1 MGRAMIYTPEFYY
14 RCFLQEPKTKN
25 ASDTDE
31 PLSSFMTRAV
41 PDATIKGVVEG
52 VNMRIK
58 RIEINGFKSFA
69 DKTEVDMGDGLTAVV
84 GPNGA
89 GKSNLAEAVKWVL
102 GEQSARILRGTR
114 MDDVIFSG
122 TAKRKSVGF
131 AEVSLIFDNTQGLL
145 PIDFSEVVI
154 SRRVYRSGDGEYY
167 INRKLCRLKDI
178 TELFLDTGIGK
189 DSYSF
194 VGQGRIEEILSADPR
209 ERRAIFEEA
218 AGISRYKLRKRETE
232 NRLNETEHNLRR
244 VLDIASELEN
254 LLAPLSGEADRARE
268 YLSLGEQRRVWEKEL
283 LLYEVGLAERQSASL
298 KTQIERTSD
307 ELIQQENTMT
317 ITENKR
323 TMVSL
328 AETSALT
335 EIQDLEKNVY
345 EIKLLRQQRQERLT
359 DVNLELDK
367 LRLQAQ
373 GFRNRIVQHQ
383 QDIENVEANLRQL
396 TSEYDLRAEHLKKVQ
411 AFLAGLPTAIATEG
425 EAEEDSVSRLLLSTE
440 RSLNDLRAESL
451 ILEKRLNSLYED
463 ISVKQRDQVARV
475 QALDKLKTEES
486 VFSQHLEELGTSAA
500 RLQEQKRFESL
511 RLATLREQHTKLS
524 EQTHKLQAGLFQ
536 AQNRLRALKSA
547 EAQMEG
553 LGRGARFVL
562 GLNLSG
568 VLGVVGNLVSTSQE
582 FETAIEVALGAAVGD
597 VVTDCEATAK
607 LAISK
612 LKERGQG
619 RATFYPLET
628 VRPRALREVQPQ
640 LRERAGF
647 KGRAV
652 DLVSVDN
659 RLVPVI
665 QQLLGNVLI
674 VDSLDTA
681 SWVAKHTDFTWRIV
695 TLDGDVSMPGGSVT
709 GGSKPE
715 RQAWMLSRRREV
727 DEAEVAVATLATDRM
742 SAEQG
747 LQSLYLHLRE
757 VEQSEKTFQQQIDD
771 LGPSLTERRQ
781 QLVQVSGR
789 LTYLLGEQRIAQQS
803 ITSLQQEIDQRV
815 QEQTSLEPR
824 LLVAAGLLEK
834 LRKQVQELEAKEVQ
848 RRKEIERTN
857 SQRTELYLEQA
868 GLVSEINA
876 QERVVAERRRQ
887 LVEAEQRHK
896 ETCGELANV
905 EQIIAQ
911 CQQRIAALDS
921 EILGL
926 VDREATGYRQL
937 DVKKAERIKLQQE
950 QREIVG
956 RIERLRNDAN
966 VTNQKLHNLELR
978 VERIKAEQE
987 FLQQRLE
994 QNFGEGAQVPSK
1006 LSSRG
1011 EAEEEISRL
1020 DTQIV
1025 ALGAVRVS
1033 AISEY
1038 ERLQERV
1045 EFLSKEQTDLRDA
1058 AQELNDVI
1066 AELDKV
1072 MGERFL
1078 GGFSLVRKAFSDV
1091 AGRLFG
1097 GAVARLSLTNPEAP
1111 LESGIEIDV
1120 QPPGKR
1126 LQNLNLLSGGERAM
1140 AAIALLC
1147 AVLKVKPTPFCILDE
1162 IDAPLDDAN
1171 VERLIPV
1178 LKELCAT
1185 TQFLLITHT
1194 KGTMMASDTLYG
1206 VTMPEQGV
1214 SKVLAVKV
1222 SEIANV

>member
-1 MGRAMIYTPEFYY
+1 
-14 RCFLQEPKTKN
+14 
-25 ASDTDE
+25 
-31 PLSSFMTRAV
+31 
-41 PDATIKGVVEG
+41 
-52 VNMRIK
+52 MRIK

-69 DKTEVDMGDGLTAVV
+69 DKTEIDMGDGLTAVV

-131 AEVSLIFDNTQGLL
+131 AEVSLIFDNTQGQL
-145 PIDFSEVVI
+145 PIDFNEVAI
-154 SRRVYRSGDGEYY
+154 TRRVYRSGDGEYY

-194 VGQGRIEEILSADPR
+194 VGQGRIDEILSADPR

-232 NRLNETEHNLRR
+232 NRLHETEHNLRR
-244 VLDIASELEN
+244 VLDIASELESQ
-254 LLAPLSGEADRARE
+254 LAPLSGEADKARE

-283 LLYEVGLAERQSASL
+283 LLYEVGLAERQSSSL

-307 ELIQQENTMT
+307 ELIQQDNTLT

-323 TMVSL
+323 TTVSL
-328 AETSALT
+328 AETSVLA
-335 EIQDLEKNVY
+335 EIQDLDKNIY
-345 EIKLLRQQRQERLT
+345 EIKLLRQQRQERLN
-359 DVNLELDK
+359 DVDLELDK

-373 GFRNRIVQHQ
+373 GYSNRVVQHQ
-383 QDIENVEANLRQL
+383 QDIENVEASLRQL
-396 TSEYDLRAEHLKKVQ
+396 TTEHDIRSEDLRKVQ
-411 AFLAGLPTAIATEG
+411 SLLDGLPAANSGEGEPQKGSVASSLSATEQ
-425 EAEEDSVSRLLLSTE
+425 SQ
-440 RSLNDLRAESL
+440 NHLRAESL
-451 ILEKRLNSLYED
+451 ILGKRLDSLQED
-463 ISVKQRDQVARV
+463 ISLKQHDQAARV
-475 QALDKLKTEES
+475 HVLEGLKAEE
-486 VFSQHLEELGTSAA
+486 VVCGQQLEELSLTAA
-500 RLQEQKRFESL
+500 DLQEKKRSESL
-511 RLATLREQHTKLS
+511 RHATLRQQHIKSS
-524 EQTHKLQAGLFQ
+524 EQTQKLQAGLFQ

-547 EAQMEG
+547 DAQMDG

-562 GLNLSG
+562 GLKLPG
-568 VLGVVGNLVSTSQE
+568 VLGVVGSLVSTSQE
-582 FETAIEVALGAAVGD
+582 YETAIEVALGAAVGD
-597 VVTDCEATAK
+597 VVADCETTAK
-607 LAISK
+607 FAIAK
-612 LKERGQG
+612 LKEKGQG
-619 RATFYPLET
+619 RATFYPLDT
-628 VRPRALREVQPQ
+628 VRPRALREVHTQV
-640 LRERAGF
+640 REREGF

-652 DLVSVDN
+652 DLVANDN
-659 RLVPVI
+659 RLAPVI

-681 SWVAKHTDFTWRIV
+681 TWVAKNTNYTWRIV
-695 TLDGDVSMPGGSVT
+695 TLDGDVSLPSGSMT

-715 RQAWMLSRRREV
+715 RQAWMLSRRREIE
-727 DEAEVAVATLATDRM
+727 EAEMAVATLTADIAV
-742 SAEQG
+742 AEQG
-747 LQSLYLHLRE
+747 LDSLGVQLRQ
-757 VEQSEKTFQQQIDD
+757 VEQSEKTLQEGIDQ
-771 LGPSLTERRQ
+771 LGPGLANKRQ
-781 QLVQVSGR
+781 QLVQVRGR
-789 LTYLLGEQRIAQQS
+789 LTYLQGEQRLAEQS
-803 ITSLQQEIDQRV
+803 IFSLQQEIDEKS
-815 QEQTSLEPR
+815 QEQIDLAGR
-824 LLVAAGLLEK
+824 LLEASELLDI
-834 LRKQVQELEAKEVQ
+834 LRKQVQEFEAKAML
-848 RRKEIERTN
+848 RRKEIELTN
-857 SQRTELYLEQA
+857 SRRTELHLEQA

-876 QERVVAERRRQ
+876 QERVVVERRRQ
-887 LVEAEQRHK
+887 LTEAEQRHK
-896 ETCGELANV
+896 EARAELNNV
-905 EQIIAQ
+905 EQAISQ
-911 CQQRIAALDS
+911 CEQRIATIQG
-921 EILGL
+921 EILAL
-926 VDREATGYRQL
+926 VDRETTGQGQL
-937 DVKKAERIKLQQE
+937 EVKKSARVKLQQD
-950 QREIVG
+950 QREIVAL
-956 RIERLRNDAN
+956 IERLRIDLNN
-966 VTNQKLHNLELR
+966 TRQKMHNLELR
-978 VERIKAEQE
+978 VERVKAEQE

-994 QNFGEGAQVPSK
+994 QNFGEGAHGPSK

-1011 EAEEEISRL
+1011 EAEDEISLL

-1078 GGFSLVRKAFSDV
+1078 DGFSLVRKAFSDI

-1097 GAVARLSLTNPEAP
+1097 GAVARLSLTTPEAP
-1111 LESGIEIDV
+1111 LESGIDIDV

-1126 LQNLNLLSGGERAM
+1126 LQSLNLLSGGERAM
-1140 AAIALLC
+1140 VAVALLC

-1178 LKELCAT
+1178 LKELSAT

-1214 SKVLAVKV
+1214 SRVLAVKV
-1222 SEIANV
+1222 SEIASA

>member
-1 MGRAMIYTPEFYY
+1 
-14 RCFLQEPKTKN
+14 
-25 ASDTDE
+25 
-31 PLSSFMTRAV
+31 
-41 PDATIKGVVEG
+41 
-52 VNMRIK
+52 MRIK

-69 DKTEVDMGDGLTAVV
+69 DKTEIDMGDGLTAVV

-131 AEVSLIFDNTQGLL
+131 AEVSLIFDNTQGQL
-145 PIDFSEVVI
+145 PIDFNEVAI
-154 SRRVYRSGDGEYY
+154 TRRVYRSGDGEYY

-194 VGQGRIEEILSADPR
+194 VGQGRIDEILSADPR

-232 NRLNETEHNLRR
+232 NRLHETEHNLRR
-244 VLDIASELEN
+244 VLDIASELESQ
-254 LLAPLSGEADRARE
+254 LAPLSGEADKARE

-283 LLYEVGLAERQSASL
+283 LLYEVGLAERQSSSL

-307 ELIQQENTMT
+307 ELIQQDNTLT

-323 TMVSL
+323 TTVSL
-328 AETSALT
+328 AETSILA
-335 EIQDLEKNVY
+335 EIQDLDKNIY
-345 EIKLLRQQRQERLT
+345 EIKLLRHQRQERLN

-373 GFRNRIVQHQ
+373 GYSNRVVQHQ
-383 QDIENVEANLRQL
+383 QDIENVEASLRQL
-396 TSEYDLRAEHLKKVQ
+396 TAEYDIRAADLRKVQ
-411 AFLAGLPTAIATEG
+411 ALLENLPAANGGEGESPEGSVASSLTATEQ
-425 EAEEDSVSRLLLSTE
+425 SR
-440 RSLNDLRAESL
+440 NDLRAESL
-451 ILEKRLNSLYED
+451 ILEKRLNSLQED
-463 ISVKQRDQVARV
+463 IGLKQRDQAARV
-475 QALDKLKTEES
+475 HVLEGLKAEEL
-486 VFSQHLEELGTSAA
+486 VCGQQLEELSLTAA
-500 RLQEQKRFESL
+500 DLQEKKRSESL
-511 RLATLREQHTKLS
+511 HHATLRQQHTKSS
-524 EQTHKLQAGLFQ
+524 EQTQKLQAGLFQ

-547 EAQMEG
+547 EAQMDG

-562 GLNLSG
+562 GLKLPG
-568 VLGVVGNLVSTSQE
+568 VLGVVGSLVSTSQE

-597 VVTDCEATAK
+597 VVADCEATAK
-607 LAISK
+607 FAIAK

-619 RATFYPLET
+619 RATFYPLDT
-628 VRPRALREVQPQ
+628 VRPRALREVHAQV
-640 LRERAGF
+640 RERAGF

-652 DLVSVDN
+652 DLVATDN
-659 RLVPVI
+659 RLAPVV

-681 SWVAKHTDFTWRIV
+681 SWVAKNTNYTWRIV
-695 TLDGDVSMPGGSVT
+695 TLDGDVSLPGGSMT

-715 RQAWMLSRRREV
+715 RQAWMLSRRREIE
-727 DEAEVAVATLATDRM
+727 EAEMAVATLITDI
-742 SAEQG
+742 AVGEQG
-747 LQSLYLHLRE
+747 LNSLDVQLRQ
-757 VEQSEKTFQQQIDD
+757 VVQSEKTLQDKIDQ
-771 LGPSLTERRQ
+771 LGSVLADKRQ
-781 QLVQVSGR
+781 QLVQVGGR
-789 LTYLLGEQRIAQQS
+789 LTYLQGEQRLAEQS
-803 ITSLQQEIDQRV
+803 ISSLQQEIDEKS
-815 QEQTSLEPR
+815 QEQTNLEVR
-824 LLVAAGLLEK
+824 LLEASELLEI
-834 LRKQVQELEAKEVQ
+834 LRKQVQEFEAKEML
-848 RRKEIERTN
+848 RRKEIEATN
-857 SQRTELYLEQA
+857 SRRTELQLEQA
-868 GLVSEINA
+868 GLVSEMNA
-876 QERVVAERRRQ
+876 QERVVVERRRQ
-887 LVEAEQRHK
+887 LTEAEQRHQ
-896 ETCGELANV
+896 EARAELNNV
-905 EQIIAQ
+905 EQAISQ
-911 CQQRIAALDS
+911 CEQRIATLQG
-921 EILGL
+921 EIIAL
-926 VDREATGYRQL
+926 VDRETTGQAQL
-937 DVKKAERIKLQQE
+937 EVKKSERVKLQQD
-950 QREIVG
+950 QREIVAL
-956 RIERLRNDAN
+956 IERLRSDLNN
-966 VTNQKLHNLELR
+966 TKQKTHNLELR
-978 VERIKAEQE
+978 VERVKAEQE

-994 QNFGEGAQVPSK
+994 QNFGEGPHGPSK

-1011 EAEEEISRL
+1011 EAEDEISLL

-1033 AISEY
+1033 AISEF

-1078 GGFSLVRKAFSDV
+1078 DGFSLVRKAFSDI

-1097 GAVARLSLTNPEAP
+1097 GAVARLSLTTPEAP
-1111 LESGIEIDV
+1111 LESGIDIDV

-1126 LQNLNLLSGGERAM
+1126 LQSLNLLSGGERAM
-1140 AAIALLC
+1140 VAVALLC

-1178 LKELCAT
+1178 LKELSAT

-1214 SKVLAVKV
+1214 SRVLAVKV
-1222 SEIANV
+1222 SEIASA